1 MNEQLQSTEV
11 QSLLTM
17 VDGMTSTGST
27 LISETEALSEVL
39 NTTIAGSVNS
49 MMTNGNEL
57 MSQMDT
63 LSKGLESY
71 LSGLE
76 AQITNQ
82 ATQMGTQMAAQ
93 VQAWADGAAAQLN
106 QEATA
111 AAQSAADAAASQA
124 SADAAKQANDQLS
137 AAAAA
142 LDAQISAAKSAG
154 NTELADSLSK
164 ARNQIGSVSVSAS
177 AGTVSVTPVTAP
189 QITLPELNFEIE
201 RPDLSGL
208 AAMQQKM
215 SDIKSQ
221 YSDLQ
226 KTVAALMPQ
235 LSI

>member
-1 MNEQLQSTEV
+1 MNEQLQSTDV

-27 LISETEALSEVL
+27 LISETEALSGVL

-124 SADAAKQANDQLS
+124 SADAAKQALETAKQEFDNLGGAQALQDAKSKKTIVICHRRTAGGAGGLNG
-137 AAAAA
+137 AAAYGGRSPGRHHEI
-142 LDAQISAAKSAG
+142 QIHRQK
-154 NTELADSLSK
+154 LH
-164 ARNQIGSVSVSAS
+164 
-177 AGTVSVTPVTAP
+177 P
-189 QITLPELNFEIE
+189 Q
-201 RPDLSGL
+201 RP
-208 AAMQQKM
+208 
-215 SDIKSQ
+215 I
-221 YSDLQ
+221 
-226 KTVAALMPQ
+226 
-235 LSI
+235 